1 MTRHDDS
8 NIQETHFFRNPRQ
21 YEWIADHLPTWI
33 QQMDRLRV
41 WSAGC
46 ASGAELYSLLIVLDE
61 GGFIS
66 PDLKLDLLGTDRDPE
81 AVTRARRSHF
91 TEWELRGLSSERRER
106 FFRAGIFQP
115 ELARRVRFECAD
127 LLSDPA
133 PADCQL
139 VLCRNVLIYYRP
151 IQVEHI
157 MATLAGSLS
166 PQGTL
171 LLGYAEAPQ
180 ALACSHLELEDGPT
194 AAFRRPAHLPP
205 EMKPPASPAA
215 VPPPSRPA
223 PLTSPIPETRL
234 KKALVHLDRGEYR
247 LAMQELRRLTYNERR
262 HAAGH
267 YYLGL
272 VWRAEGQHERARRHF
287 RTALEGLEKLPPGEP
302 VEDVDLTCGDMATLA
317 RWQLGWMG

>member
-8 NIQETHFFRNPRQ
+8 HIQETHFFRNPRQ
-21 YEWIADHLPTWI
+21 YEWIAENLPRWLR
-33 QQMDRLRV
+33 QRNWLRV

-46 ASGAELYSLLIVLDE
+46 ASGAELYSLLILLEE
-61 GGFIS
+61 GGYIS
-66 PDLKLDLLGTDRDPE
+66 PDVRLDLLGTDRDPE
-81 AVTRARRSHF
+81 AVTRARRARF
-91 TEWELRGLSSERRER
+91 TEWELRGLSPERRER
-106 FFRAGIFQP
+106 CFQDGTLKP
-115 ELARRVRFECAD
+115 ELAQLVRFECAD

-139 VLCRNVLIYYRP
+139 VFCRNVLIYYRP
-151 IQVEHI
+151 VHVEHI
-157 MATLAGSLS
+157 MATLAGSLAAH
-166 PQGTL
+166 GTL

-180 ALACSHLELEDGPT
+180 ALACSHLELQDGPT
-194 AAFRRPAHLPP
+194 AAFRRPPHGLP
-205 EMKPPASPAA
+205 ELKPAPAPVAA
-215 VPPPSRPA
+215 PLASRPMPPTA
-223 PLTSPIPETRL
+223 AIPDTRL

-272 VWRAEGQHERARRHF
+272 VWRAEGEHERARRHF
-287 RTALEGLEKLPPGEP
+287 RTALEELEKLPPAAL